1 MKLVY
6 NFDGSAIPMWVQL
19 LFWLLYM
26 VVFAYAFK
34 KTLLSWHR
42 NKRFKDVT
50 WLFAFCFTLY
60 AIFYCINDDYFS
72 YRDWVFGSNFEFWHK
87 EYVYV
92 FIIYLCRSLP
102 FSYPYEIFRFIVWG
116 GAVFIAYYT
125 FRMYRTLLIP
135 GMVLLLLFV
144 FYSNVFC
151 YARASLAMAVFFL
164 GLAILLTSKGFSMT
178 ILGIVIAISSVFFH
192 REMLVGVAVLPS
204 LFIPLEKKENA
215 CLSVFLLVYVILCI
229 SLVIP
234 LVDFDFEFFK
244 AIFDDDDLSNKLE
257 DFSNKEQGSF
267 RISTLIKYLTF
278 FYPFY
283 FITVLFWKIEVPHSI
298 VGFYR
303 ITYSILLISV
313 VFMIVFG
320 LRSVY
325 SYRIMYI
332 SMIPLSILTGFCYC
346 NGYLKRIQFLIMMML
361 SFLSNSTRFINA

>member
-1 MKLVY
+1 MLVKQIY
-6 NFDGSAIPMWVQL
+6 NFDGAHIPIWVYT
-19 LFWLLYM
+19 LFWGVYVLAFLYSLRKM
-26 VVFAYAFK
+26 FY
-34 KTLLSWHR
+34 SPR
-42 NKRFKDVT
+42 RFI
-50 WLFAFCFTLY
+50 LFFILF
-60 AIFYCINDDYFS
+60 AIFYCIGDDYFS

-164 GLAILLTSKGFSMT
+164 GLAILLTSKGCSMT

-234 LVDFDFEFFK
+234 LVDFDFEVFN

-267 RISTLIKYLTF
+267 RISTLIKYLNY

-283 FITVLFWKIEVPHSI
+283 LITVLFWKIKVPHSV

-313 VFMIVFG
+313 AFMIIFG

-325 SYRIMYI
+325 TYRIMYI

-346 NGYLKRIQFLIMMML
+346 NGYMKRIQFLIVMML
-361 SFLSNSTRFINA
+361 SFLSNSSRFFNA